1 MAKRTLPQKSKG
13 NSGGRDGST
22 RRSGWVWLLVVML
35 AALAV
40 KSVVLVQLGGHPLLQ
55 PHGELDTAYYVEL
68 AQKVARGGPLAVAE
82 PFFVSPLYVFF
93 LALVFRLTGDSLA
106 AARIVQIL
114 LGAAAVAL
122 LYLTARQW
130 FGEWT
135 ARIAAV
141 LFVLTGFFTFCEI
154 LILQA
159 ALDPFLVSCTLYF
172 ISRTQVDDRRG
183 PLIAAGISAGLFAL
197 NRPNALA
204 YGLVAALLIAVASW
218 RRPGRR
224 VGWSPVKTALAR
236 ASLYLGSL
244 LLVLVPNA
252 LRNYAVSG
260 EAILI
265 SSHGGLNFYIG
276 NRPGADGTYQRIPGI
291 TPSIAGQAR
300 DATLVA
306 EAAMGRSLSTGEVSG
321 YFYRRAAEWIA
332 SEPAEALRLLIRK
345 IGIVLNRTS
354 VALNYSYAFY
364 REDEVTLL
372 RPLIIGPWLLV
383 PLGLVGLF
391 LRPQLPKRPGFWVW
405 ASFLP
410 VYGLS
415 VAAFF
420 VSDRYRT
427 PVLIP
432 LCISS
437 AATIMWLVDHI
448 RAGKHRQLA
457 APVLAIS
464 LAAVLAYWDLGL
476 HDASSNERTRK
487 AVWLIE
493 QGRYDEARDYVARI
507 TPQHAQPGVLRYQV
521 GEALMTAGRYDD
533 AIQRLSEAIRIDG
546 EQAEIRLTLGQA
558 LTAAGRAAE
567 AIPHLK
573 AAYDEG
579 YLPDFSGPW
588 LVRAFAAAGQADEAV
603 RLLSSFPDSVA
614 SQPDTAFQFGSLALQ
629 AQAPDQAERWLRIA
643 IKRTPDHAEAQGKLG
658 MALLLQNRF
667 QEALSP
673 LEAAVLLDPSSAVA
687 RLNLGVA
694 FANLGRFDQAR
705 AQAQEALRLD
715 PSLQGAAGF
724 LKALPP
730 APRRTSNRKDLEDL
744 KELLFCLEPQRPLR
758 PQRITLLSLR
768 SSRSLRFGLCWRGA
782 RWAGL
787 PALGDVGS

>member
-1 MAKRTLPQKSKG
+1 MKPRNTPRKSKS
-13 NSGGRDGST
+13 NSGGRSGNA
-22 RRSGWVWLLVVML
+22 RRAGWVWLLVVML

-40 KSVVLVQLGGHPLLQ
+40 KAVVLVQLGGHPLLQ
-55 PHGELDTAYYVEL
+55 PHGELDTAYYVDL
-68 AQKVARGGPLAVAE
+68 AQKIARGGPLAVTE

-93 LALVFRLTGDSLA
+93 LALVFTLTGDSLA

-114 LGAAAVAL
+114 LGTAAVAL

-130 FGEWT
+130 FGEGT

-172 ISRTQVDDRRG
+172 VSRTQVDDRRR

-218 RRPGRR
+218 RRQDRRAGR
-224 VGWSPVKTALAR
+224 SPAKTALAR

-244 LLVLVPNA
+244 LVVLVPNA

-260 EAILI
+260 ETILI

-276 NRPGADGTYQRIPGI
+276 NHAGADGTYQRIPGI

-300 DATLVA
+300 DATLMA
-306 EAAMGRSLSTGEVSG
+306 EAAMGRPLSTGEVSD
-321 YFYRRAAEWIA
+321 YFYRRAADWMA
-332 SEPAEALRLLIRK
+332 SEPAEALQLLVRK
-345 IGIVLNRTS
+345 IGILLNRTS

-364 REDEVTLL
+364 REDEITLL
-372 RPLIIGPWLLV
+372 RFLIIGPWLLV

-391 LRPQLPKRPGFWVW
+391 LRPRLPERPGFWVW

-420 VSDRYRT
+420 VSDRYRM
-427 PVLIP
+427 PLLIP

-437 AATIMWLVDHI
+437 AAATIWLVDHI
-448 RAGKHRQLA
+448 RAGKSQQLA
-457 APVLAIS
+457 LPVLALS
-464 LAAVLAYWDLGL
+464 LAAVLTYWDLGL

-487 AVWLIE
+487 AVWLVE
-493 QGRYDEARDYVARI
+493 QGRYEEARDYVARI
-507 TPQHAQPGVLRYQV
+507 TPRHAQPGVLRYQV
-521 GEALMTAGRYDD
+521 GEALMTAGRYDE
-533 AIQRLSEAIRIDG
+533 AIERLSEALRIDG
-546 EQAEIRLTLGQA
+546 EQAEIRVTLGQA
-558 LTAAGRAAE
+558 LTAGGRPAE

-579 YLPDFSGPW
+579 YLPEVSGPW
-588 LVRAFAAAGQADEAV
+588 LLRAVAAAGQVDEAV
-603 RLLSSFPDSVA
+603 KLLSSFPDSVA
-614 SQPDTAFQFGSLALQ
+614 SRQDTAFQFGSLALQ
-629 AQAPDQAERWLRIA
+629 IQAPEQAERWLRIA
-643 IKRTPDHAEAQGKLG
+643 IARTPDHAEAQGKLG
-658 MALLLQNRF
+658 MALLLRNRF
-667 QEALSP
+667 QEALAP
-673 LEAAVLLDPSSAVA
+673 LEAAVRLDPSSAVA

-694 FANLGRFDQAR
+694 LANLNRFDEAR

-715 PSLQGAAGF
+715 PNLQGAAGF

-730 APRRTSNRKDLEDL
+730 TTRR
-744 KELLFCLEPQRPLR
+744 
-758 PQRITLLSLR
+758 
-768 SSRSLRFGLCWRGA
+768 
-782 RWAGL
+782 
-787 PALGDVGS
+787 